1 MSEVTSVNSKT
12 GEVVL
17 KAADVEA
24 IPTAQAGVA
33 SGVATLDS
41 GTKLTGAQIP
51 SSVATKAEVSTEQGR
66 AEAAEALKVPLSQ
79 KGAKGGVAEL
89 NEESELPEAQLPGS
103 VETNKVIALGSI
115 TGLHSVSFAESGTFT
130 GTLTGATEIEPTGL
144 PTGEK
149 ARRYLL
155 KVKLEGH
162 TLTIKG
168 VTWIGPEPTVVGEYA
183 ISLFAIEGSLFAYVG
198 VEQKVTWAGAYAA
211 GTTYTP
217 GQITGSNG
225 STYICVK
232 ETKGN
237 EPPNAT
243 YWALFAEKG
252 TLGVE
257 QVAGENIKKETLEN
271 KHYKANSIG
280 ASKVEAAKALH
291 AKGAEGTAE
300 GNELSVTKK
309 KVFTLNGNAAKTAW
323 KLKHNLETHALH
335 VTVQNASGEEPSKI
349 ETLAGFA
356 EVKAI
361 GASEIEVIFSS
372 APGAGVLYFI
382 TIIG

>member
-1 MSEVTSVNSKT
+1 MGEVTSVNSKT

-24 IPTAQAGVA
+24 IPTAQAGAA

-41 GTKLTGAQIP
+41 GT
-51 SSVATKAEVSTEQGR
+51 R
-66 AEAAEALKVPLSQ
+66 
-79 KGAKGGVAEL
+79 
-89 NEESELPEAQLPGS
+89 LPEAQLPGS

-115 TGLHSVSFAESGTFT
+115 TGLHAVSFAESGTFT
-130 GTLTGATEIEPTGL
+130 GTLTGATEMEPTGL

-149 ARRYLL
+149 ARKYLL

-168 VTWIGPEPTVVGEYA
+168 VTWIGSEPTVVGEYA

-225 STYICVK
+225 STYVCVK

-300 GNELSVTKK
+300 GNEPSVTKK

-335 VTVQNASGEEPSKI
+335 VTIQNASGEEPSKI

-361 GASEIEVIFSS
+361 SASEIEVIFSS